1 MALGTTEKFNTL
13 CIRIKN
19 NKLDAVVETLDN
31 GFSIEPS
38 FMI

>member
-1 MALGTTEKFNTL
+1 MALGTTEHFNTL
-13 CIRIKN
+13 CIKIRN
-19 NKLDAVVETLDN
+19 NKPDAVVEALDN